1 MDDPNCFVTCFRF
14 GSVVFLNVP
23 PNDVE
28 QIVQVVKKYA
38 IEPVLN
44 GFERREIFGV
54 LLDIEDLNSNSSS
67 SNTDMILN
75 DADDAVEIP
84 PPPPPPPPPLPPVV
98 VTGDYCIVPELDMNA
113 VVVISNI
120 MGQTVALDSY
130 NDTVDDLLAQFAKIN
145 TNVTR
150 TGNLTGTDKHVLFKT
165 VAQNNSIFID
175 MISKIRIK
183 DRSDTAWNLTKYE
196 RVHYGLKSEFE
207 IDERFDMIE
216 FKLSL
221 IQDNAKFFL
230 EVLQSQKSNN
240 LEWIIV
246 FLITV
251 ECFLMCV
258 EMSGFSESLVQHVIQ
273 LSEIFPT

>member
-1 MDDPNCFVTCFRF
+1 
-14 GSVVFLNVP
+14 
-23 PNDVE
+23 
-28 QIVQVVKKYA
+28 
-38 IEPVLN
+38 
-44 GFERREIFGV
+44 
-54 LLDIEDLNSNSSS
+54 
-67 SNTDMILN
+67 
-75 DADDAVEIP
+75 
-84 PPPPPPPPPLPPVV
+84 
-98 VTGDYCIVPELDMNA
+98 MNA

-130 NDTVDDLLAQFAKIN
+130 NDTVDDLLAQFARIN
-145 TNVTR
+145 SNVTR

-165 VAQNNSIFID
+165 VAQNNGIFID

-196 RVHYGLKSEFE
+196 SVHYGLKSEFE

-246 FLITV
+246 FLIMV
-251 ECFLMCV
+251 ECILMCV
-258 EMSGFSESLVQHVIQ
+258 EMSGMSEATVKAISQLFSFSPSDEHNS
-273 LSEIFPT
+273 SEILLTPATKDSSAATGGLSKHSP